1 MWQALTPSICRPRIV
16 RSCAFSLV
24 ELVLVIVIIGILAAI
39 AVPRFTRGSTAAAE
53 AALKAD
59 LRQLRTALTSFA
71 VEHNNTFPG
80 PLGQDVADQLTRY
93 SNLAGDTAD
102 TRSTAYRF
110 GPYLHAIPP
119 CPVGENAGK
128 ATASAILISTDSPPT
143 PVPASGEGWV
153 YNATTGEIL
162 PNTNMKAE
170 SGVKF
175 IEAEATAEALP
186 LPGP

>member
-1 MWQALTPSICRPRIV
+1 MWQTLTLSIRRPRIG
-16 RSCAFSLV
+16 RHRAFSLV

-39 AVPRFTRGSTAAAE
+39 AVPRFTRGSTAASE

-59 LRQLRTALTSFA
+59 LSRLRAAITCFA

-80 PLGQDVADQLTRY
+80 PLGSDVANQLTRY

-128 ATASAILISTDSPPT
+128 ASASAILISTDSPPT

-153 YNATTGEIL
+153 YNAATGEIL
-162 PNTNMKAE
+162 PNTNMKTE

-175 IEAEATAEALP
+175 IEAEATAEPLP
-186 LPGP
+186 LP